1 MLIWLVW
8 AIWLCQLGFGEDADA
23 WLLNR
28 SAAVLRQQQVYDPA
42 RSLGNPFY
50 ECLLALLG
58 PPSFPGLFSN
68 LLNLALAIFFLYRL
82 RLLFGD
88 ENQASVFLLRI
99 CLMASPLFT
108 GMATASMEFMP
119 AWCLFLEALL
129 AWRRGREIQSLVF
142 LGLMAGFRPEWALL
156 PALALGL
163 GRFLPGDKKKL
174 PGTFL
179 LLLPVFLLWA
189 WAMEGKNPLPYD
201 SISGYFGFSI
211 FRMGFLIREA
221 GLVSVFYL
229 WTLLPLLRRS
239 SDPFLLLGQVSLLLF
254 AAFPYEWA
262 YLFPA
267 MLLGL
272 IHHFQVL
279 NQVRSKAWLIPGFV
293 VIASCIY
300 FFQEKTLSLSLPAPA
315 LRRWEMQEIQNFAA
329 DFPEDQKG
337 LLLFGATYL
346 THEPENWTTD
356 AEHRIFRHKKGH
368 LLVAEKLNSQQID
381 SCRNMGYRVYGH
393 VSEKAQLAGTAP
405 DQWVETSLPVWAILK

>member
-1 MLIWLVW
+1 MLIWLLW
-8 AIWLCQLGFGEDADA
+8 AAWLCSLGFGEDADA

-28 SAAVLRQQQVYDPA
+28 SAAILRQQQVYDPA

-50 ECLLALLG
+50 ESLLALLG
-58 PPSFPGLFSN
+58 PPSFPGLLSN

-82 RLLFGD
+82 RFLFGD

-129 AWRRGREIQSLVF
+129 AWRRGKEIHSLVF

-156 PALALGL
+156 VSIAFGIHRFILAPKEKTTLA
-163 GRFLPGDKKKL
+163 
-174 PGTFL
+174 FL
-179 LLLPVFLLWA
+179 LLFPAFLAWA
-189 WAMEGKNPLPYD
+189 WAMAGKNPLLYD
-201 SISGYFGFSI
+201 SLSGYFRFSVL
-211 FRMGFLIREA
+211 RLGFLLREA

-254 AAFPYEWA
+254 AVFPYEWA

-272 IHHFQVL
+272 IRHFQAL
-279 NQVRSKAWLIPGFV
+279 NQMRSKAWLIPGV
-293 VIASCIY
+293 MVIASCFY
-300 FFQEKTLSLSLPAPA
+300 FFQEKTLTFSLPAPA
-315 LRRWEMQEIQNFAA
+315 LRRLEMKAIHAFAA
-329 DFPEDQKG
+329 DFPENQRG

-346 THEPENWTTD
+346 THEPENWTSD
-356 AEHRIFRHKKGH
+356 ARHQLFRHKKGH
-368 LLVAEKLNSQQID
+368 LLVAENLNSQQID
-381 SCRNMGYRVYGH
+381 SCRNKGYRVYGH
-393 VSEKAQLAGTAP
+393 VSEKAQLAGIAP